1 MLYDEN
7 KYFNDI
13 DVMKNVY
20 IFKYTEN
27 IYCDCE
33 VLRTRS
39 GRRTRKLQIT
49 TKRKCLWEFVGVCTR
64 RGSNSRP

>member
-27 IYCDCE
+27 IYC
-33 VLRTRS
+33 VLHKERLELSTL
-39 GRRTRKLQIT
+39 GT
-49 TKRKCLWEFVGVCTR
+49 
-64 RGSNSRP
+64 